1 MLGWPIPSAV
11 FIDYENVAYRVLP
24 GTIANWVAW
33 LERGEFDASRK
44 RRKFLLKRI
53 YWNSSAN
60 HLREKFEHHDF
71 QPIVCEKFT
80 GLKNGA
86 DIKMAIDVIEATW
99 MTCAYESSSSSREI
113 PTSYLFCSGCAKRRS
128 ARQFSLTRE
137 CYASEAIPHTRGHCD
152 LDGQVSAGDDLR
164 KAGARGGT

>member
-33 LERGEFDASRK
+33 LERGEFDARRK

-71 QPIVCEKFT
+71 EPIVCEKFT

-86 DIKMAIDVIEATW
+86 DIKMAIDVIEATLDD
-99 MTCAYESSSSSREI
+99 SRIREFI
-113 PTSYLFCSGCAKRRS
+113 LVTRDPTSYLFCRGCAKRRS
-128 ARQFSLTRE
+128 ARRFSLTRPILRE
-137 CYASEAIPHTRGHCD
+137 LGDIKHTRT
-152 LDGQVSAGDDLR
+152 L
-164 KAGARGGT
+164 